1 MGDIKDKIKSAP
13 STPGCY
19 IYKDDKDQVIYV
31 GKSKFLPKRVASY
44 FSKNHG
50 DYKTKVLV
58 ENIKDI
64 EYRST
69 ATESDAL
76 ILEEE
81 LIKLYKPKFNIKC
94 KDDKSRKVS
103 ICFTELPFQKLEI
116 VRSKTDDRPSFD
128 FTNGMVCSEVF
139 DLLHDIFPLRS
150 CSYNLTSENIESGK
164 FKSCLEH
171 QLGRCNAPC
180 VGLQTGFEY
189 LRNVFMVKKLFDF
202 NFSEVKKFL
211 HREMFGF
218 SEKMEFEK
226 ANDYLHR
233 IQGLDKLEELVEP
246 LRVNKYNQ
254 QATNLKNILGLKKL
268 PVIIEAFDNSHNQ
281 GDCNVAASVRYINE
295 KPNKSDYR
303 KYIIKE
309 GNMGD
314 DCASFEEV
322 VFRRFKRVLDEK
334 GKLPD
339 LVLIDGGT
347 GQLNVAIKVFKDL
360 GLTDKVD
367 LISISKDDNHRS
379 SVIHTTDGM
388 RHKMEFPVLGI
399 IQEEV
404 HRFAIKF
411 HREKSVKKLLAGKK

>member
-1 MGDIKDKIKSAP
+1 MVEIKDKIKSAP
-13 STPGCY
+13 PTPGCY

-44 FSKNHG
+44 FSKNHV

-69 ATESDAL
+69 STESDAL

-94 KDDKSRKVS
+94 KDDRSRKVS
-103 ICFTELPFQKLEI
+103 ICFTELPYQKLEI
-116 VRSKTDDRPSFD
+116 VRTKSDDRPSFD
-128 FTNGMVCSEVF
+128 FINGMVCSEVF

-180 VGLQTGFEY
+180 VGLQTGFDY
-189 LRNVFMVKKLFDF
+189 LRNVLMVKKLFDF
-202 NFSEVKKFL
+202 NFVEVKKFL

-218 SEKMEFEK
+218 SEKMEFER

-233 IQGLDKLEELVEP
+233 IQGLDKLEQLVEP
-246 LRVNKYNQ
+246 LRVDKYHQN
-254 QATNLKNILGLKKL
+254 ATKIKNTLGLKKL
-268 PVIIEAFDNSHNQ
+268 PIIIEAFDNSHNQ
-281 GDCNVAASVRYINE
+281 GDSNVAASVRYINE

-322 VFRRFKRVLDEK
+322 LFRRFKRVLDEK

-339 LVLIDGGT
+339 LVLIDGGI
-347 GQLNVAIKVFKDL
+347 GQLNVAIRVFEELK
-360 GLTDKVD
+360 LTNRVD
-367 LISISKDDNHRS
+367 LISISKDGNHRS

-388 RHKMEFPVLGI
+388 RHKMEFPVLGV

-411 HREKSVKKLLAGKK
+411 HREKSVKKLLSGNK